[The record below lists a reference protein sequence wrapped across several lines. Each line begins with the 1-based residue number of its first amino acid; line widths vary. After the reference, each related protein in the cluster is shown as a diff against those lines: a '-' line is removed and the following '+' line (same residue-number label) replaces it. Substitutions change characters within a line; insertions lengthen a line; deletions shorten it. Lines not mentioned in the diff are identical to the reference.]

1 MLGLVP
7 AVYPTINPRPERAT
21 RARLASVLRG
31 GSLPSDADLA
41 LLGILQGLD
50 VAPKVLATEA
60 AGMRRRDL
68 KRRIEEL
75 AKDDPTGSAVGR
87 SI

>member
-1 MLGLVP
+1 
-7 AVYPTINPRPERAT
+7 
-21 RARLASVLRG
+21 VLRG
-31 GSLPSDADLA
+31 GSLPSEADLA

-60 AGMRRRDL
+60 AGLSKRDL
-68 KRRIEEL
+68 KKRIEEL

-87 SI
+87 SIQAMTVAMTTAVVVPVIVAGAS